1 MCWAMHRNVF
11 HSLFLCRSLVG
22 EPGSVVSIAEFF
34 VYIVMENRK
43 EELKVIL
50 FSMHTVYI
58 YKELLCCYV
67 VYRGGTSLF
76 SSMLCLAVMQVEKC
90 HSLPRL
96 SS

>member
-1 MCWAMHRNVF
+1 MHRNVF
-11 HSLFLCRSLVG
+11 HSLFLFRALVG

-34 VYIVMENRK
+34 VYIVMEERK

-76 SSMLCLAVMQVEKC
+76 SSMLCLVAMQVENC